1 MRIRPLCCRSMIS
14 LRCRSAIT
22 FATDAGGALLTGQ
35 IGYNWQSCVNF
46 PTNASEIRLSWLS
59 VLAPCRRGGSRRSIP
74 ESIRKIF
81 LLQCGALAAFL
92 YLFPQYAYP
101 LIIVAII
108 GLLWTLAMG
117 RKAIIFTEA
126 EVIYRPPFSQPRRV
140 RISMIQ
146 GLTRSVVLVAYL
158 LRASPRPGMT
168 I

>member
-1 MRIRPLCCRSMIS
+1 MHR
-14 LRCRSAIT
+14 RSAL
-22 FATDAGGALLTGQ
+22 AGFQ
-35 IGYNWQSCVNF
+35 C
-46 PTNASEIRLSWLS
+46 WLHAGEEEA
-59 VLAPCRRGGSRRSIP
+59 VAVYPK
-74 ESIRKIF
+74 SIRKIF

-168 I
+168 IALANGAKELWPLDIEGRDEILHRLSVLTGRMIGE